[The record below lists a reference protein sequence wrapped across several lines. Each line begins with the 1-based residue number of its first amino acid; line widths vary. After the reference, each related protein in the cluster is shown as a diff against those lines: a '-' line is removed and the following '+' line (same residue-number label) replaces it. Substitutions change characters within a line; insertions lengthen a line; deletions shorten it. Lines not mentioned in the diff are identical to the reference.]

1 MVRVGVTGASG
12 FLGGALVPQLARD
25 GHDLRLLDDRSGPLE
40 AVHHEWPVVR
50 EDFRSPEGRRL
61 LADCDVVLHLAALS
75 GVMLCAN
82 EPERTRAVNVEG
94 TGALFRDLAER
105 SIPVAF
111 ASSFAVVGIPEHL
124 PITEETPPHPTH
136 EYARQKAEGEAA
148 LRREAATAPG
158 PGGAILRMSNLYG
171 RYRIGETVVGK
182 ANVLNLFAAQAR
194 TGTLL
199 VNAPGNQRRDFIHLK
214 DVVAHW
220 SAVVAFLRNPAA
232 RGRASVFNVASG
244 ETATVLELASRVQ
257 AAWARL
263 QPGTPP
269 LVVKVVPNPR
279 GAIELLQPEFTVD
292 RGRTERLLNLS
303 CRRSLANSLDEIL
316 AG

>member
-1 MVRVGVTGASG
+1 MVRVGVTGAAG
-12 FLGGALVPQLARD
+12 FLGGALVPQLARA
-25 GHDLRLLDDRSGPLE
+25 GYELRLLDDRSGPLE
-40 AVHHEWPVVR
+40 AVHPGWPVAR
-50 EDFRSPEGRRL
+50 EDFRSPGGRRL

-75 GVMLCAN
+75 GVVLCAS

-94 TGALFRDLAER
+94 TGALFRELSER

-124 PITEETPPHPTH
+124 PITEETPPQPTH
-136 EYARQKAEGEAA
+136 EYARQKAQGEEA
-148 LRREAATAPG
+148 LRREVGSSHG

-171 RYRIGETVVGK
+171 RYRIAERVVGK
-182 ANVLNLFAAQAR
+182 GNVLNLFAAQAR

-199 VNAPGNQRRDFIHLK
+199 VNAPGTQRRDFIHLQ

-220 SAVVAFLRNPAA
+220 VGVAGFLRTPQA
-232 RGRASVFNVASG
+232 RGRTTLFNVASG

-263 QPGTPP
+263 HPGAAP
-269 LVVKVVPNPR
+269 LSVRVVPNPR
-279 GAIELLQPEFTVD
+279 GDIELLQPEFTVE
-292 RGRTERLLNLS
+292 RSRTERLLGLS
-303 CRRSLANSLDEIL
+303 CRRSLENSLDEIL
-316 AG
+316 AA